1 MIHIPQKKSF
11 TLIELLVVIAIV
23 ALLAALLLGA
33 ITVARKRAKLTT
45 CLSNARQFATAAVL
59 FASENGGQFLKIT
72 GRSGPHGMQRF
83 DDEAQ
88 LRRFLKEC
96 GQLEVLYCPFR
107 MEVYEAAAPGV
118 ADPAIDECR
127 TGYMYMARN
136 HLPDNYR
143 AEGLSTKSNVILVAD
158 LIQDF
163 TGSGDWLYGL
173 GYNTNH
179 MGDGEPEGGNVVY
192 VDGHAKW
199 KDFSKM
205 SNKWETSGA
214 KYYW

>member
-1 MIHIPQKKSF
+1 MNHKNKF

-23 ALLAALLLGA
+23 ALLAALLLSA

-59 FASENGGQFLKIT
+59 FATENGGQFLRIT
-72 GRSGPHGMQRF
+72 SRSGPHGMQRF

-118 ADPAIDECR
+118 ADPAVDECR
-127 TGYMYMARN
+127 TGYMYMARD
-136 HLPDNYR
+136 HLPTNYK
-143 AEGLSTKSNVILVAD
+143 AVGISTKSNVVLVAD
-158 LIQDF
+158 LTQDF
-163 TGSGDWLYGL
+163 TGSG
-173 GYNTNH
+173 
-179 MGDGEPEGGNVVY
+179 
-192 VDGHAKW
+192 
-199 KDFSKM
+199 
-205 SNKWETSGA
+205 A